1 MNDFDFILNAFFI
14 TIGGESFLL
23 GLVGL
28 ALAFVI
34 ILSLIDNII
43 DL

>member
-1 MNDFDFILNAFFI
+1 MNDFDFILNAFF
-14 TIGGESFLL
+14 TTLGGESFLL

-28 ALAFVI
+28 ALAFII